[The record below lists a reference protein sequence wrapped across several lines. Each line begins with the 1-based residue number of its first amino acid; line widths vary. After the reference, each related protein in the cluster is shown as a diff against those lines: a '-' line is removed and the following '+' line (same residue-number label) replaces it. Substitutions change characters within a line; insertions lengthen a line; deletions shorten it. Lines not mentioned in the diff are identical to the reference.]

1 MTIDVQPAVVSD
13 LTYIDSLQKKNAE
26 ELAFYP
32 SQVFEREIENQRIL
46 LARVNN
52 DPAGY
57 IYHGAFGDTL
67 KIHQACIQY
76 DLRGQLYGAEL
87 VKFLT
92 DMATR
97 MLSNAI
103 SLRCGSDIEANGF
116 WRSMGF
122 ACERVTQGG
131 IRRRRDI
138 NHWFLQ
144 LQPTLF
150 PMIITEPS
158 NKKKDSSV
166 WAKGRKLGFTQN
178 SFLRGDSTIEYREAI
193 EQAVGKDKKN
203 KVLPYPKNLK

>member
-1 MTIDVQPAVVSD
+1 MNIVVSPADASD

-32 SQVFEREIENQRIL
+32 KQVFEREVENYRIL

-52 DPAGY
+52 EPAGY
-57 IYHGAFGDTL
+57 IYHGAFGNTL

-87 VKFLT
+87 VRNLT
-92 DMATR
+92 NLATG
-97 MLSNAI
+97 MSSNAI

-116 WRSMGF
+116 WKSMGF
-122 ACERVTQGG
+122 LCERVTQGG

-150 PMIITEPS
+150 PMINTDPS
-158 NKKKDSSV
+158 QKKKDASV
-166 WAKGRKLGFTQN
+166 WAKGRKLGFSQN

-193 EQAVGKDKKN
+193 EKAVGKN
-203 KVLPYPKNLK
+203 KRNKI

>member
-1 MTIDVQPAVVSD
+1 MTIEVAPAIASD
-13 LTYIDSLQKKNAE
+13 LTYIDSLQRKNAE
-26 ELAFYP
+26 QLAFYP
-32 SQVFEREIENQRIL
+32 KQVFEREVDNHRIL

-57 IYHGAFGDTL
+57 IYHGSFGETL

-76 DLRGQLYGAEL
+76 DLRGKLYGAEL
-87 VKFLT
+87 VRFLIK
-92 DMATR
+92 MASG
-97 MLSNAI
+97 MASNAI

-122 ACERVTQGG
+122 ECERVTQGG

-150 PMIITEPS
+150 SMIITEPS
-158 NKKKDSSV
+158 KKKKDASV
-166 WAKGRKLGFTQN
+166 WAKGRKKGFSQN
-178 SFLRGDSTIEYREAI
+178 SFRRGKSTVDYRKSIEA
-193 EQAVGKDKKN
+193 AVKE
-203 KVLPYPKNLK
+203 

>member
-116 WRSMGF
+116 WRCMGF

-131 IRRRRDI
+131 ICRRRDI

-203 KVLPYPKNLK
+203 NRRKNYET

>member
-1 MTIDVQPAVVSD
+1 MAPALMSD

-32 SQVFEREIENQRIL
+32 SQVFEREVENFRVL
-46 LARVNN
+46 LARVNG

-57 IYHGAFGDTL
+57 IYHGSFGDTL

-87 VKFLT
+87 IRHLT
-92 DMATR
+92 GMAKVNA
-97 MLSNAI
+97 SNAI
-103 SLRCGSDIEANGF
+103 SLRGGSDIEANGF
-116 WRSMGF
+116 WKNMGF
-122 ACERVTQGG
+122 VCERVTEGG

-150 PMIITEPS
+150 PMITTEPS
-158 NKKKDSSV
+158 NKKKDASV
-166 WAKGRKLGFTQN
+166 WAKGRKKGFAQN
-178 SFLRGDSTIEYREAI
+178 SFLRGKSTKEYRAAVEAS
-193 EQAVGKDKKN
+193 VN
-203 KVLPYPKNLK
+203 KERE

>member
-87 VKFLT
+87 VRFLT
-92 DMATR
+92 GIAGR
-97 MLSNAI
+97 MSSNAI

-158 NKKKDSSV
+158 NKKKDASV

-203 KVLPYPKNLK
+203 KL

>member
-1 MTIDVQPAVVSD
+1 MSILVTPANSND

-32 SQVFEREIENQRIL
+32 KIVFEREVENHRIL

-52 DPAGY
+52 EPAGY
-57 IYHGAFGDTL
+57 IYHGAFGQTL

-87 VKFLT
+87 VRNLVKL
-92 DMATR
+92 ATG
-97 MLSNAI
+97 MSSNAI

-116 WRSMGF
+116 WRNMGF
-122 ACERVTQGG
+122 SCERVTQGG

-150 PMIITEPS
+150 PMVITDPS
-158 NKKKDSSV
+158 SKKKDASV
-166 WAKGRKLGFTQN
+166 WAKGRKKGFSQS
-178 SFLRGDSTIEYREAI
+178 SFLRGKSTINYRNAI
-193 EQAVGKDKKN
+193 EKAVKEDKK
-203 KVLPYPKNLK
+203 